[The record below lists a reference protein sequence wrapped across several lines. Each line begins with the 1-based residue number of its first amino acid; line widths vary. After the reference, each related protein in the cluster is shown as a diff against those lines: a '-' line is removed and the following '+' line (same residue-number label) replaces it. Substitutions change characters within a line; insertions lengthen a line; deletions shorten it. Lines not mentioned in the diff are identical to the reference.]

1 MTKPNNLNTNTALQ
15 TVVEKNPI
23 PRRIT
28 TPTKIHEINNFT
40 PAKPTSGTHTHTH
53 KERHT
58 LLPST
63 SK

>member
-40 PAKPTSGTHTHTH
+40 PAKPT
-53 KERHT
+53 
-58 LLPST
+58 
-63 SK
+63 